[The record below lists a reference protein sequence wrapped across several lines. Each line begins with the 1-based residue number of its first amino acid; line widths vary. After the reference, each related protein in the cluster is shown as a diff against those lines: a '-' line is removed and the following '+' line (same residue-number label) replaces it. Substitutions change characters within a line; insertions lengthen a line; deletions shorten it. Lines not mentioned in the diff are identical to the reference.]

1 MPDLKQLSDQTAEAL
16 LTAIKTAAEKASDY
30 TRLLQLSQSYA
41 MVESARSGEAPQAP
55 ISAV

>member
-1 MPDLKQLSDQTAEAL
+1 MPDLRQLSDQTAEAL
-16 LTAIKTAAEKASDY
+16 LTAIKTAAERATDY

-41 MVESARSGEAPQAP
+41 MVEAARSGQAPQAP

>member
-1 MPDLKQLSDQTAEAL
+1 MPNLKQLSDETAEAL
-16 LTAIKTAAEKASDY
+16 LTAIKTAAQKADNN

-41 MVESARSGEAPQAP
+41 MVESARSGQAPRAP

>member
-1 MPDLKQLSDQTAEAL
+1 MPDLKQLSDETAEAL
-16 LTAIKTAAEKASDY
+16 LAAIKMAAEKADDN

-41 MVESARSGEAPQAP
+41 MVESARSGQALQAP

>member
-1 MPDLKQLSDQTAEAL
+1 MTDLKQLSDQTAEAL
-16 LTAIKTAAEKASDY
+16 LKAIKTAADRATDY

-41 MVESARSGEAPQAP
+41 MVEAARSGQAPQAP